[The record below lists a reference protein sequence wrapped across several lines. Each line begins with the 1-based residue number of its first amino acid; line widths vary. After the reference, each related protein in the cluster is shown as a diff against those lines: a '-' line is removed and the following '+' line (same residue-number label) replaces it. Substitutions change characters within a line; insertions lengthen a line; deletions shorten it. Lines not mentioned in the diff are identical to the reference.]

1 MISTQDNRQASRQ
14 ESRSAHRSETG
25 TTRILL
31 ADDHAIFRAGL
42 RQLIA
47 GVADF
52 QIVGEAANGKELLD
66 QLDQVECDLVIL
78 DLSMPELDGLKAIE
92 EIQARHAGVEILVLT
107 MHKDREYF
115 SRAISRG
122 VGGYLLK
129 DDVFEELVAAIHDI
143 RAGKKK
149 YSGAIQAQVMED
161 YATIRENEIALDL
174 LSRRELE
181 VLKLI
186 ASGKMNKD
194 IAKDLKISIRT
205 VESHRAKIM
214 DKLDLRNV
222 ADLVRFAV
230 ARALV

>member
-1 MISTQDNRQASRQ
+1 MISQQI
-14 ESRSAHRSETG
+14 EETKTG
-25 TTRILL
+25 LKTTRIVI

-52 QIVGEAANGKELLD
+52 EIVGEAANGSELLNV
-66 QLDQVECDLVIL
+66 LDRVDCDLVIL
-78 DLSMPELDGLKAIE
+78 DLSMPELDGLKAIDVIRE
-92 EIQARHAGVEILVLT
+92 RHVGIEVLVLT
-107 MHKDREYF
+107 MHRDREYF

-122 VGGYLLK
+122 VSGYLLK
-129 DDVFEELVAAIHDI
+129 DDVFDELAAAIRDI
-143 RAGKKK
+143 RAGRKR
-149 YSGAIQAQVMED
+149 YSSAIQEQVMED

-186 ASGKMNKD
+186 ASGMMNKD
-194 IAKDLKISIRT
+194 IAAELKISIRT

-222 ADLVRFAV
+222 AELVRFAV

>member
-1 MISTQDNRQASRQ
+1 MISTEEVNTQTKTARVV
-14 ESRSAHRSETG
+14 
-25 TTRILL
+25 L

-42 RQLIA
+42 RQLIE
-47 GVADF
+47 GVEGI
-52 QIVGEAANGKELLD
+52 QIAGEAANGEELL
-66 QLDQVECDLVIL
+66 QLLDRVDCDLVIL
-78 DLSMPELDGLKAIE
+78 DLSMPELDGLKAIDA
-92 EIQARHAGVEILVLT
+92 ISARHPEVEILVLT

-115 SRAISRG
+115 SRALSRG
-122 VGGYLLK
+122 VSGYLLK
-129 DDVFEELVAAIHDI
+129 DDVFEELIVAIRDI
-143 RAGKKK
+143 QAGKKK
-149 YSGAIQAQVMED
+149 YSTAIQDQMVED
-161 YATIRENEIALDL
+161 YATIRENEMALDL

-186 ASGKMNKD
+186 ASGMMNKN
-194 IAKDLKISIRT
+194 IAAELKISIRT

>member
-1 MISTQDNRQASRQ
+1 LISMK
-14 ESRSAHRSETG
+14 EHETSLK

-42 RQLIA
+42 RQLIE
-47 GVADF
+47 GVEDF
-52 QIVGEAANGKELLD
+52 HISGEAANGEELLTL
-66 QLDQVECDLVIL
+66 LDRVECDLVIL
-78 DLSMPELDGLKAIE
+78 DLSMPELDGLKAIDA
-92 EIQARHAGVEILVLT
+92 IKSRHPAVDILVLT
-107 MHKDREYF
+107 MHRDREYF
-115 SRAISRG
+115 SRALSRG
-122 VGGYLLK
+122 IGGYLLK
-129 DDVFEELVAAIHDI
+129 DDVFEELVTAVRDI

-149 YSGAIQAQVMED
+149 YSSAIQAQVMED

-186 ASGKMNKD
+186 ASGMMNKD
-194 IAKDLKISIRT
+194 IAVELKISIRT

-230 ARALV
+230 ARALI